1 MEQSEMAKPKYTV
14 EIPTQE
20 EFENMFGDM
29 SEEEFEAQIE
39 ALENVETMDELI
51 ELLQSVGV
59 ELVDESSWERG
70 PGPHDTIH

>member
-1 MEQSEMAKPKYTV
+1 MAKPKHTI
-14 EIPTQE
+14 ELPTQE
-20 EFENMFGDM
+20 DFDNMFGDM

-59 ELVDESSWERG
+59 ELVDERNWERE
-70 PGPHDTIH
+70 PGSNDTIH